1 MYGAPYK
8 NFVWRS
14 ATQKM
19 YGKGGKRPPSNG
31 YAGWREGWKVEAI
44 NTGKVVLRLLESGY
58 VSAGMLAD
66 V

>member
-1 MYGAPYK
+1 
-8 NFVWRS
+8 
-14 ATQKM
+14 M